1 MVKNGDFYYLFA
13 SRTDGW
19 ENSRTYYKKSKS
31 TTKRLSDASGKKVT
45 FHPMNSRGIRSLGS
59 QQA

>member
-31 TTKRLSDASGKKVT
+31 TKGLADASGKKFT
-45 FHPMNSRGIRSLGS
+45 IHPMNSRGIRSLGS
-59 QQA
+59 QHA